1 MNYFCGLF
9 LPLST
14 ILSNFQPQNLFALA
28 TMSATCAS
36 TATAAFNA
44 AIVEFVPSGILAHYI
59 AGPVQF
65 AQCHVCHIGNDESEI
80 TTCDEFTCTGC
91 DVLFRAPTTFGVCKT
106 CMDNDEP
113 YCANC
118 IAAAKDAQT
127 AEVKTKTSA
136 DADDDSYDMEHYES
150 DDGDEFYNYAD
161 DLFAFMDGTLPPL
174 IAAPE
179 IAAPVVAAPVVAAR
193 KAVAAPAVAARK
205 AVAAPVV
212 AAPVVATRKTIEEMF
227 EEELLSL

>member
-1 MNYFCGLF
+1 
-9 LPLST
+9 
-14 ILSNFQPQNLFALA
+14 
-28 TMSATCAS
+28 MSATCAS